1 MTVSPSRSLLG
12 LGFTAAA
19 AVAPRFIALIKKIKI
34 KK

>member
-12 LGFTAAA
+12 LGFTAAV
-19 AVAPRFIALIKKIKI
+19 VAPRFIALIKKIKI